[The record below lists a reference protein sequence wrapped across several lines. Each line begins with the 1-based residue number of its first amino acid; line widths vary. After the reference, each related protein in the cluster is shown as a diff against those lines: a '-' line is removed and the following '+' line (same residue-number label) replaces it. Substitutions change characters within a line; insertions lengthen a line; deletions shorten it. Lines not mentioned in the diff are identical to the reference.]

1 MPDSLPMNSV
11 PESTRRPCPR
21 RSTVADRANAD
32 ATSADPTRRALLS
45 CIAVVPAAMALPA
58 VHLAV
63 DGDDADLLALVAQYH
78 QHADNFDA
86 VFLAKESGLATEDDV
101 TACREQNEK
110 LALQI
115 AAIPA
120 LTMAGIMAK
129 TRIALEAITHGSAE
143 WDEPIAFGLLAD
155 MDRMRSRMAS

>member
-63 DGDDADLLALVAQYH
+63 DGDDADLLAL
-78 QHADNFDA
+78 
-86 VFLAKESGLATEDDV
+86 
-101 TACREQNEK
+101 
-110 LALQI
+110 I